1 MRIRR
6 LSTLFNTYRASGDEK
21 RIRIILDNYQR
32 FIPLVD
38 AYEFGL
44 IDTIKAER
52 KYNRMEENGD
62 LGVRVQTS
70 CVSNPTAT
78 EGDEEE
84 EIQRAVRN
92 GDYITALRGADRF
105 EEHKLEILTLVDM
118 RTTYALVEKQ
128 VGSLNGDDVLFRRY
142 LDHEFDLTTIAES
155 EGVTIDAI
163 KQRFRK
169 TRSDVIENTLFCINL
184 KKPYYY
190 LEQKGA

>member
-6 LSTLFNTYRASGDEK
+6 FSTLFDTYRASGDEK
-21 RIRIILDNYQR
+21 RVRIILDNYYG

-38 AYEFGL
+38 AYEYGL

-52 KYNRMEENGD
+52 KYNRAEANGN

-70 CVSNPTAT
+70 HISNPTSS
-78 EGDEEE
+78 EGNEYE

-92 GDYITALRGADRF
+92 GDYVTALRGADRF
-105 EEHKLEILTLVDM
+105 EKHKWEILTLADM
-118 RTTYALVEKQ
+118 RATYALVEKQ
-128 VGSLNGDDVLFRRY
+128 VGSLKGEDILFRKY
-142 LDHEFDLTTIAES
+142 LGREFDLTTIAES
-155 EGVTIDAI
+155 EGVTVDAI
-163 KQRFRK
+163 KKRFRK
-169 TRSDVIENTLFCINL
+169 TRNDVIDNTLFLINL